1 LKEGTG
7 DDMAVNFVERPRGLE
22 FRAHPD
28 ITERERARPRAVPT
42 GSQPASAATKAATD
56 RTRTTG
62 LVIATVGLI
71 AAIAALSIAALYA
84 AGRGRPLP
92 FTAEPLARLALA
104 AAIGITVTAVHK
116 RVRGNRTLGHSLARA
131 ETLLCVA
138 GALTMIL
145 IDNSVARA
153 FGIAGA
159 ASIVRFRT
167 PVDDPTDAT
176 VLFLLMA
183 LGMAS
188 GVGSFGL
195 ALAGAAGVCVLLL
208 AFGTLAPE
216 PRRRTVTIELVG
228 SGHEFPSAHVQQ
240 VFAKYGVV
248 TEPAEWLQD
257 TATRV
262 KYRASVDEAL
272 SLEAL
277 GAELMSKGEAALQS
291 VAWEIR
297 KNGN

>member
-1 LKEGTG
+1 
-7 DDMAVNFVERPRGLE
+7 MAVDLAERHALE
-22 FRAHPD
+22 FRTLGSPAAETAPRRPD
-28 ITERERARPRAVPT
+28 VLRVTLVT
-42 GSQPASAATKAATD
+42 AAFIGGT
-56 RTRTTG
+56 
-62 LVIATVGLI
+62 
-71 AAIAALSIAALYA
+71 AALSVGALYVL
-84 AGRGRPLP
+84 GRGPSLP
-92 FTAEPLARLALA
+92 FTAQPLARLALA
-104 AAIGITVTAVHK
+104 TLIGITVTIVHK
-116 RVRGNRTLGHSLARA
+116 RVRGVRMLGHSLSRA
-131 ETLLCVA
+131 QTLLCVA

-195 ALAGAAGVCVLLL
+195 AIAGTASVCLLL
-208 AFGTLAPE
+208 MAFGMLTPE
-216 PRRRTVTIELVG
+216 PHRRAITIELVS
-228 SGHEFPSAHVQQ
+228 SGHEFPHAHVQQ
-240 VFAKYGVV
+240 VFGRHGVV
-248 TEPAEWLQD
+248 AEPAEWFQD
-257 TATRV
+257 SATRV

-277 GAELMSKGEAALQS
+277 GAELMNKGESALQS

-297 KNGN
+297 KNGNGS

>member
-1 LKEGTG
+1 MGMPL
-7 DDMAVNFVERPRGLE
+7 VERRRLE
-22 FRAHPD
+22 FRPHGVSSPPPTTRQV
-28 ITERERARPRAVPT
+28 TEAVA
-42 GSQPASAATKAATD
+42 QPPKGTPLIIGT
-56 RTRTTG
+56 
-62 LVIATVGLI
+62 IGLI
-71 AAIAALSIAALYA
+71 AGLGALVVAAFYA
-84 AGRGRPLP
+84 AGRGPALP
-92 FTAEPLARLALA
+92 FTSQPLAKLGLAT
-104 AAIGITVTAVHK
+104 AIGVVVTAIHK
-116 RVRGNRTLGHSLARA
+116 RVRGNRTLGYSLARA
-131 ETLLCVA
+131 QTLLCVA

-167 PVDDPTDAT
+167 PVEDPTDAT

-195 ALAGAAGVCVLLL
+195 ALAGAAGVCLLL
-208 AFGTLAPE
+208 VAFGTLAPE
-216 PRRRTVTIELVG
+216 PRKRSITIELVG
-228 SGHEFPSAHVQQ
+228 QGHNFPSLHVQQ

-257 TATRV
+257 TAIHV

-277 GAELMSKGEAALQS
+277 GADLMNDGDSALQS
-291 VAWEIR
+291 VAWEVR
-297 KNGN
+297 KNGA

>member
-1 LKEGTG
+1 MSV
-7 DDMAVNFVERPRGLE
+7 DFAERQGIE
-22 FRAHPD
+22 FRPHPVP
-28 ITERERARPRAVPT
+28 TEWERRRASREASGSRGASDAAIEAPSPRAPI
-42 GSQPASAATKAATD
+42 
-56 RTRTTG
+56 TG
-62 LVIATVGLI
+62 LVFGVAGLV
-71 AAIAALSIAALYA
+71 AGVAALSIAALYA
-84 AGRGRPLP
+84 AGRGPALP
-92 FTAEPLARLALA
+92 FTAQPLARLGLA

-116 RVRGNRTLGHSLARA
+116 RVRGSRTLGYSLARA
-131 ETLLCVA
+131 QTLLCVA

-195 ALAGAAGVCVLLL
+195 ALAGTAGVCMLLM

-216 PRRRTVTIELVG
+216 ARRRNVTFELVG
-228 SGHEFPSAHVQQ
+228 SGHEFPSAHVQR

-257 TATRV
+257 GATRV

-272 SLEAL
+272 SLEAV
-277 GAELMSKGEAALQS
+277 GAELMSKGKASLQS